1 MSGTKKWGKRMPIRK
16 TAALAAALA
25 LTTAAAHAAP
35 REVVAFPGAEGAGRL
50 STGGRGGAVI
60 KVTNLEDAGP
70 GSLRAAVE
78 AQGPRTVVF
87 EVAGTIPLKSELKIA
102 NGQVTIAGQTA
113 PGGGITL
120 RDHTL
125 VVSAD
130 DVVIRFLRARLGD
143 ESKTEGDAIW
153 INAGRRIILDHVS
166 ASWSVDETLSASA
179 RYDAPGQGFQDLTVQ
194 WSIIAESLRRSL
206 HAKGDHGYGSLIR
219 GGAGSKISFHHNLW
233 ANHLARMP
241 RPGNYAGPDK
251 DPVGA
256 FFEFRSNVFYNWGKG
271 HAGYD
276 ADKAALVAYSF
287 IDNAYVMGPD
297 SEKPVAFN
305 ESNSLAKA
313 WFAGNSMNGVVPAD
327 SWSLVSGLQAPGWR
341 QAGPIAVAPVAADP
355 AASAYERVLKD
366 AGASVYRDSVD
377 ARIVAG
383 VRDKSGRLIDSQ
395 AQVGGWPALPAG
407 APAVD
412 TDDDGMPDAWETA
425 HGFNPKKADG
435 AALAKDGSGWTH
447 LELCLAD
454 AASRRSAAPLP

>member
-1 MSGTKKWGKRMPIRK
+1 MIR
-16 TAALAAALA
+16 TALAAALA
-25 LTTAAAHAAP
+25 LTAAPIAAPKAVPIAAQAAP
-35 REVVAFPGAEGAGRL
+35 REVTAFPGAEGAGRL
-50 STGGRGGAVI
+50 SVGGRGGAVI
-60 KVTNLEDAGP
+60 KVTNLEDSGP
-70 GSLRAAVE
+70 GSLRAAIE
-78 AQGPRTVVF
+78 AKGPRTIVF

-102 NGQVTIAGQTA
+102 NGQITIAGQTA

-125 VVSAD
+125 VVAAD
-130 DVVIRFLRARLGD
+130 DVVIRFIRSRLGD

-153 INAGRRIILDHVS
+153 INSGRRIILDHVS

-179 RYDAPGQGFQDLTVQ
+179 RYDDPGQGFYDLTVQ
-194 WSIIAESLRRSL
+194 WSIIAESLRHSI

-219 GGAGSKISFHHNLW
+219 GGGGSKISFHHNLW

-241 RPGNYAGPDK
+241 RPGNYDGPDK

-276 ADKAALVAYSF
+276 ADKAALAAYGF

-313 WFAGNSMNGVVPAD
+313 WFAGNSMNGVVPED
-327 SWSLVSGLQAPGWR
+327 PWSLVSGLQAPGWR
-341 QAGPIAVAPVAADP
+341 QAGPIEVAPVKADP

-366 AGASVYRDSVD
+366 AGASVFRDSVD
-377 ARIVAG
+377 ARVVAG
-383 VRDKSGRLIDSQ
+383 VRDKTGRQIDSQ
-395 AQVGGWPALPAG
+395 AQVGGWPMLPAG
-407 APAVD
+407 AAAVD
-412 TDDDGMPDAWETA
+412 TDGDGMPDAWEKA
-425 HGFNPKKADG
+425 HGFNPGKADG
-435 AALAKDGSGWTH
+435 ALDRNGDGWTN
-447 LELCLAD
+447 LEDYLAD
-454 AASRRSAAPLP
+454 AAKKRG